1 MNMQAIMRQAQ
12 NLQKEMLK
20 TKYEIDA
27 KTFEYNNLVIS
38 IKANGKKEI
47 LNIDIKFSEFDNEDL
62 LEINDIVMVG
72 LNSLFKDIDNYTE
85 SKMSKFS
92 NIPGLF

>member
-1 MNMQAIMRQAQ
+1 
-12 NLQKEMLK
+12 MLK
-20 TKYEIDA
+20 
-27 KTFEYNNLVIS
+27 S
-38 IKANGKKEI
+38 
-47 LNIDIKFSEFDNEDL
+47 KFDKDPSKFCAQKIFTDRKVPSQVLADNL

>member
-20 TKYEIDA
+20 TKDEIDA
-27 KTFEYNNLVIS
+27 KTFEYNNSVIS

-47 LNIDIKFSEFDNEDL
+47 LNIDIKDL

>member
-20 TKYEIDA
+20 TKDEIDA
-27 KTFEYNNLVIS
+27 KTFEYNNSVIS

-47 LNIDIKFSEFDNEDL
+47 LNINIKFSEFDNEDL